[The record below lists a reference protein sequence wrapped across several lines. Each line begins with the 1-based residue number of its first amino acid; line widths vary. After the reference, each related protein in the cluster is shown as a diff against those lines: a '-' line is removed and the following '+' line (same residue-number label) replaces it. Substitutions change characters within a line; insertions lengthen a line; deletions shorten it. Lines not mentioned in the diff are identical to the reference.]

1 VSYNIETQFET
12 RKELIFLATLLT
24 ILISI
29 IGLFGLVYQSV
40 KYRVKEIGIRKI
52 NGARVSEVM
61 LMLNRGFIAWIAIA
75 FMIATPI
82 AWFAMHKLL
91 NNFANKI
98 RLDWW
103 IFALAGLM
111 AFVITIL
118 TVSWQSW
125 KAASRNPVEVLR
137 YE

>member
-1 VSYNIETQFET
+1 
-12 RKELIFLATLLT
+12 
-24 ILISI
+24 
-29 IGLFGLVYQSV
+29 
-40 KYRVKEIGIRKI
+40 
-52 NGARVSEVM
+52 
-61 LMLNRGFIAWIAIA
+61 
-75 FMIATPI
+75 
-82 AWFAMHKLL
+82 MHKLL